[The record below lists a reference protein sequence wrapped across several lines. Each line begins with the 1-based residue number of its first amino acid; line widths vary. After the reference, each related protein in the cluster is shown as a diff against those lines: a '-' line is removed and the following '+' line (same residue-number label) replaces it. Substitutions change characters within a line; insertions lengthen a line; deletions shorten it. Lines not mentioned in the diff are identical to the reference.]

1 MSILENVNNIAELRA
16 LPEEQLPELCSEIRT
31 FLIES
36 LSKTGGHLASNLG
49 TVELTVALDRVYDPY
64 RDRIVFDVGHQCYTH
79 KLLTGRREGF
89 EKLRKYGGISGFPKP
104 SESEA
109 DAFIAGHA
117 SNSVSVALGMTRAR
131 TRLGGD
137 YDVVA
142 VIGDGALT
150 GGLAY
155 EGLSNA
161 GQSGEP
167 LVVILNDNAMSIGSN
182 VGGMARLLSR
192 MRVKP
197 GYFAFKRWYRSTV
210 GQVKP
215 VYDIAHRVKEGVKG
229 VHGTAVLF
237 IFSVLF
243 FGVMTDAGMFDKII
257 GALMKKVGNN
267 VVGVA
272 LMTCLIAIIGHLD
285 GGGASTFL
293 ITIPAMLPVYKRLH
307 MRRETLLLICVT
319 AMGVMNL
326 MPWGGPTMRAAS
338 VIEVEPNDLWFQLM
352 PMQVVGLVL
361 AVGTAIFWGL
371 QEKKRIAKL
380 GDSIVAEDAGKYDD
394 SDDGKKDE
402 ALARPQNFIFNVI
415 LTLAV
420 IIVLVLDIFPS
431 YYVFMVGCAL
441 GILVNYR
448 GKKLHN
454 SIIKSH
460 ASAGLSMAS
469 TILCA
474 GVFLGV
480 LSKSGIMEKMA
491 VVMASFIPASM
502 GRFLPI
508 IIGVLSVP
516 LALLFDTD
524 SYFYGLLPVLVS
536 VGNQFG
542 VNPAHIAIAMVVC
555 RNCATFISPVAPATY
570 LGIGL
575 AGVEIKDHIKY
586 CFGWQWGVSIV
597 CLIAGLILGVIH
609 F

>member
-1 MSILENVNNIAELRA
+1 MSDTILALLGFATVIAVIVLLLRNVTVPA
-16 LPEEQLPELCSEIRT
+16 L
-31 FLIES
+31 
-36 LSKTGGHLASNLG
+36 
-49 TVELTVALDRVYDPY
+49 
-64 RDRIVFDVGHQCYTH
+64 
-79 KLLTGRREGF
+79 
-89 EKLRKYGGISGFPKP
+89 
-104 SESEA
+104 
-109 DAFIAGHA
+109 AFV
-117 SNSVSVALGMTRAR
+117 SVSTITAAILVAT
-131 TRLGGD
+131 
-137 YDVVA
+137 
-142 VIGDGALT
+142 GAFTLD
-150 GGLAY
+150 
-155 EGLSNA
+155 E
-161 GQSGEP
+161 
-167 LVVILNDNAMSIGSN
+167 
-182 VGGMARLLSR
+182 MAD
-192 MRVKP
+192 
-197 GYFAFKRWYRSTV
+197 F
-210 GQVKP
+210 
-215 VYDIAHRVKEGVKG
+215 IKEGVKG
-229 VHGTAVLF
+229 VHGTAILF

-267 VVGVA
+267 VIGVA

-319 AMGVMNL
+319 SMGVMNL
-326 MPWGGPTMRAAS
+326 LPWGGPTMRAAS
-338 VIEVEPNDLWFQLM
+338 VLGVETNDLWSQIV

-361 AVGTAIFWGL
+361 AVGTAIFWGF

-380 GDSIVAEDAGKYDD
+380 GDAAVEDAGKYDD
-394 SDDGKKDE
+394 SDSEEKNNE
-402 ALARPQNFIFNVI
+402 LARPKNFIFNVI

-420 IIVLVLDIFPS
+420 IIVLVMDIFPS

-448 GKKLHN
+448 GKKLQN

-460 ASAGLSMAS
+460 AASGLTMAS
-469 TILCA
+469 TIMCA

-491 VVMASFIPASM
+491 IMMAGVIPASM
-502 GRFLPI
+502 GKFLPI

-524 SYFYGLLPVLVS
+524 SYFYGLLPVLIS

-586 CFGWQWGVSIV
+586 CFGWQWGVSLI
-597 CLIAGLILGVIH
+597 CLVAGLILGVIT

>member
-1 MSILENVNNIAELRA
+1 MSDTILALLGFATVIAVIVLLLRNVTVPA
-16 LPEEQLPELCSEIRT
+16 L
-31 FLIES
+31 
-36 LSKTGGHLASNLG
+36 
-49 TVELTVALDRVYDPY
+49 
-64 RDRIVFDVGHQCYTH
+64 
-79 KLLTGRREGF
+79 
-89 EKLRKYGGISGFPKP
+89 
-104 SESEA
+104 
-109 DAFIAGHA
+109 AFV
-117 SNSVSVALGMTRAR
+117 SVSTITAAILVAT
-131 TRLGGD
+131 
-137 YDVVA
+137 
-142 VIGDGALT
+142 GAFTLD
-150 GGLAY
+150 
-155 EGLSNA
+155 E
-161 GQSGEP
+161 
-167 LVVILNDNAMSIGSN
+167 
-182 VGGMARLLSR
+182 MAD
-192 MRVKP
+192 
-197 GYFAFKRWYRSTV
+197 F
-210 GQVKP
+210 
-215 VYDIAHRVKEGVKG
+215 IKEGVKG
-229 VHGTAVLF
+229 VHGTAILF

-267 VVGVA
+267 VIGVT

-319 AMGVMNL
+319 SMGVMNL
-326 MPWGGPTMRAAS
+326 LPWGGPTMRAAS
-338 VIEVEPNDLWFQLM
+338 VLGVESNDLWSQIV
-352 PMQVVGLVL
+352 PMQVVGLIL
-361 AVGTAIFWGL
+361 AVGTAIFWGF

-380 GDSIVAEDAGKYDD
+380 GDAAVEDAGKYDD
-394 SDDGKKDE
+394 SESEEKNNE
-402 ALARPQNFIFNVI
+402 LARPKNFLFNVI

-420 IIVLVLDIFPS
+420 IIVLVMDIFPS

-448 GKKLHN
+448 GKKLQN

-460 ASAGLSMAS
+460 AASGLTMAS
-469 TILCA
+469 TIMCA

-491 VVMASFIPASM
+491 IMMAGVIPASM
-502 GRFLPI
+502 GKFLPV
-508 IIGVLSVP
+508 IIGILSVP

-524 SYFYGLLPVLVS
+524 SYFYGLLPVLIS

-586 CFGWQWGVSIV
+586 CFGWQWGVSLI
-597 CLIAGLILGVIH
+597 CLVAGLILGVIT

>member
-1 MSILENVNNIAELRA
+1 MSDTILALLGFATVIAVIVLLLRNVTVPA
-16 LPEEQLPELCSEIRT
+16 L
-31 FLIES
+31 
-36 LSKTGGHLASNLG
+36 
-49 TVELTVALDRVYDPY
+49 
-64 RDRIVFDVGHQCYTH
+64 
-79 KLLTGRREGF
+79 
-89 EKLRKYGGISGFPKP
+89 
-104 SESEA
+104 
-109 DAFIAGHA
+109 AFV
-117 SNSVSVALGMTRAR
+117 SVSTITAAILVAT
-131 TRLGGD
+131 
-137 YDVVA
+137 
-142 VIGDGALT
+142 GAFTLD
-150 GGLAY
+150 
-155 EGLSNA
+155 E
-161 GQSGEP
+161 
-167 LVVILNDNAMSIGSN
+167 
-182 VGGMARLLSR
+182 MAD
-192 MRVKP
+192 
-197 GYFAFKRWYRSTV
+197 F
-210 GQVKP
+210 
-215 VYDIAHRVKEGVKG
+215 IKEGVKG
-229 VHGTAVLF
+229 VHGTAILF

-267 VVGVA
+267 VIGVT

-319 AMGVMNL
+319 SMGVMNL
-326 MPWGGPTMRAAS
+326 LPWGGPTMRAAS
-338 VIEVEPNDLWFQLM
+338 VLGVESNDLWSQIV

-361 AVGTAIFWGL
+361 AVGTAIFWGF

-380 GDSIVAEDAGKYDD
+380 GDAAVEDAGKYDD
-394 SDDGKKDE
+394 SDSEEKNNE
-402 ALARPQNFIFNVI
+402 LARPKNFIFNVI

-420 IIVLVLDIFPS
+420 IIVLVMDIFPS

-448 GKKLHN
+448 GKKLQN

-460 ASAGLSMAS
+460 AASGLTMAS
-469 TILCA
+469 TIMCA

-491 VVMASFIPASM
+491 IMMAGVIPASM
-502 GRFLPI
+502 GKFLPV
-508 IIGVLSVP
+508 IIGILSVP

-524 SYFYGLLPVLVS
+524 SYFYGLLPVLIS

-597 CLIAGLILGVIH
+597 CLVAGLILGVIH

>member
-1 MSILENVNNIAELRA
+1 MSETVLA
-16 LPEEQLPELCSEIRT
+16 L
-31 FLIES
+31 
-36 LSKTGGHLASNLG
+36 LG
-49 TVELTVALDRVYDPY
+49 FVTV
-64 RDRIVFDVGHQCYTH
+64 I
-79 KLLTGRREGF
+79 
-89 EKLRKYGGISGFPKP
+89 
-104 SESEA
+104 
-109 DAFIAGHA
+109 
-117 SNSVSVALGMTRAR
+117 
-131 TRLGGD
+131 
-137 YDVVA
+137 A
-142 VIGDGALT
+142 VIVLLLRNVT
-150 GGLAY
+150 VPSLAFV
-155 EGLSNA
+155 GVSTITA
-161 GQSGEP
+161 II
-167 LVVILNDNAMSIGSN
+167 LVVT
-182 VGGMARLLSR
+182 
-192 MRVKP
+192 K
-197 GYFAFKRWYRSTV
+197 AFTLDEV
-210 GQVKP
+210 AGF
-215 VYDIAHRVKEGVKG
+215 IKEGVKG

-272 LMTCLIAIIGHLD
+272 LMTCVIAIIGHLD

-338 VIEVEPNDLWFQLM
+338 VIEMEPNDLWFQLM
-352 PMQVVGLVL
+352 PMQVVGFVL
-361 AVGTAIFWGL
+361 AIGTAIFWGL

-380 GDSIVAEDAGKYDD
+380 GDAAAEEAGKYDD
-394 SDDGKKDE
+394 SDSGESNTD
-402 ALARPQNFIFNVI
+402 LARPQNFVFNVI

-420 IIVLVLDIFPS
+420 IIVLVMDIFPA
-431 YYVFMVGCAL
+431 YYVFMVGCTL

-448 GKKLHN
+448 GKKLHS

-491 VVMASFIPASM
+491 VMMANVIPTSM
-502 GRFLPI
+502 GKFLPV

-575 AGVEIKDHIKY
+575 AGVEIKDHIKF

-597 CLIAGLILGVIH
+597 CLVAGLIMGVIQ

>member
-1 MSILENVNNIAELRA
+1 MSDTILALLGFATVIAVIVLLLRNVTVPA
-16 LPEEQLPELCSEIRT
+16 L
-31 FLIES
+31 
-36 LSKTGGHLASNLG
+36 
-49 TVELTVALDRVYDPY
+49 
-64 RDRIVFDVGHQCYTH
+64 
-79 KLLTGRREGF
+79 
-89 EKLRKYGGISGFPKP
+89 
-104 SESEA
+104 
-109 DAFIAGHA
+109 AFV
-117 SNSVSVALGMTRAR
+117 SVSTITAAILVAT
-131 TRLGGD
+131 
-137 YDVVA
+137 
-142 VIGDGALT
+142 GAFTLD
-150 GGLAY
+150 
-155 EGLSNA
+155 E
-161 GQSGEP
+161 
-167 LVVILNDNAMSIGSN
+167 
-182 VGGMARLLSR
+182 MAD
-192 MRVKP
+192 
-197 GYFAFKRWYRSTV
+197 F
-210 GQVKP
+210 
-215 VYDIAHRVKEGVKG
+215 IKEGVKG
-229 VHGTAVLF
+229 VHGTAILF

-267 VVGVA
+267 VIGVT

-319 AMGVMNL
+319 SMGVMNL
-326 MPWGGPTMRAAS
+326 LPWGGPTMRAAS
-338 VIEVEPNDLWFQLM
+338 VLGVESNDLWSQIV

-361 AVGTAIFWGL
+361 AVGTAIFWGF

-380 GDSIVAEDAGKYDD
+380 GDAAVEDASKYDD
-394 SDDGKKDE
+394 SDSEEKNNE
-402 ALARPQNFIFNVI
+402 LARPKNFIFNVI

-420 IIVLVLDIFPS
+420 IIVLVMDIFPS

-448 GKKLHN
+448 GKKLQN

-460 ASAGLSMAS
+460 AASGLTMAS
-469 TILCA
+469 TIMCA

-491 VVMASFIPASM
+491 IMMAGVIPASM
-502 GRFLPI
+502 GKFLPV

-524 SYFYGLLPVLVS
+524 SYFYGLLPVLIS

-586 CFGWQWGVSIV
+586 CFGWQWGVSLI
-597 CLIAGLILGVIH
+597 CLVAGLILGVIT

>member
-1 MSILENVNNIAELRA
+1 MSETVLALLGFATVIAVIVLLLRNVTV
-16 LPEEQLPELCSEIRT
+16 P
-31 FLIES
+31 S
-36 LSKTGGHLASNLG
+36 L
-49 TVELTVALDRVYDPY
+49 
-64 RDRIVFDVGHQCYTH
+64 
-79 KLLTGRREGF
+79 
-89 EKLRKYGGISGFPKP
+89 
-104 SESEA
+104 
-109 DAFIAGHA
+109 AFV
-117 SNSVSVALGMTRAR
+117 SVSTITA
-131 TRLGGD
+131 
-137 YDVVA
+137 
-142 VIGDGALT
+142 II
-150 GGLAY
+150 
-155 EGLSNA
+155 
-161 GQSGEP
+161 
-167 LVVILNDNAMSIGSN
+167 LVVT
-182 VGGMARLLSR
+182 
-192 MRVKP
+192 K
-197 GYFAFKRWYRSTV
+197 AFTLDEV
-210 GQVKP
+210 AGF
-215 VYDIAHRVKEGVKG
+215 IKEGVKG

-267 VVGVA
+267 VVGVT
-272 LMTCLIAIIGHLD
+272 LMTCIIAIIGHLD

-338 VIEVEPNDLWFQLM
+338 VIEMEPNDLWFQLM
-352 PMQVVGLVL
+352 PMQVVGFVL
-361 AVGTAIFWGL
+361 AIGTAIFWGF

-380 GDSIVAEDAGKYDD
+380 GDAAAEEAGKYDD
-394 SDDGKKDE
+394 SDEGAGNTD
-402 ALARPQNFIFNVI
+402 LARPQNFVFNVI

-420 IIVLVLDIFPS
+420 IIVLVMDIFPA

-448 GKKLHN
+448 GKKLHS

-491 VVMASFIPASM
+491 IMMANVIPTSL
-502 GRFLPI
+502 GKFLPV

-597 CLIAGLILGVIH
+597 CLVAGLIMGVIQ

>member
-1 MSILENVNNIAELRA
+1 MSETVLALLGFATVIAVIVLLLRNVTV
-16 LPEEQLPELCSEIRT
+16 P
-31 FLIES
+31 S
-36 LSKTGGHLASNLG
+36 L
-49 TVELTVALDRVYDPY
+49 
-64 RDRIVFDVGHQCYTH
+64 
-79 KLLTGRREGF
+79 
-89 EKLRKYGGISGFPKP
+89 
-104 SESEA
+104 
-109 DAFIAGHA
+109 AFV
-117 SNSVSVALGMTRAR
+117 SVSTITA
-131 TRLGGD
+131 
-137 YDVVA
+137 
-142 VIGDGALT
+142 II
-150 GGLAY
+150 
-155 EGLSNA
+155 
-161 GQSGEP
+161 
-167 LVVILNDNAMSIGSN
+167 LVVT
-182 VGGMARLLSR
+182 
-192 MRVKP
+192 K
-197 GYFAFKRWYRSTV
+197 AFTLDEV
-210 GQVKP
+210 AGF
-215 VYDIAHRVKEGVKG
+215 IKEGVKG

-272 LMTCLIAIIGHLD
+272 LMTCVIAIIGHLD

-338 VIEVEPNDLWFQLM
+338 VIEMEPNDLWFQLM
-352 PMQVVGLVL
+352 PMQVVGFVL
-361 AVGTAIFWGL
+361 AIGTAIFWGL

-380 GDSIVAEDAGKYDD
+380 GDAAAEEAGKYDD
-394 SDDGKKDE
+394 SDSGESNTD
-402 ALARPQNFIFNVI
+402 LARPQNFVFNVI

-420 IIVLVLDIFPS
+420 IIVLVLDIFPA
-431 YYVFMVGCAL
+431 YYVFMVGCTL

-448 GKKLHN
+448 GKKLHS

-491 VVMASFIPASM
+491 VMMANVIPTSL
-502 GRFLPI
+502 GKFLPV

-575 AGVEIKDHIKY
+575 AGVEIKDHIKF

-597 CLIAGLILGVIH
+597 CLVAGLIMGVIQ

>member
-1 MSILENVNNIAELRA
+1 MSGTLVGILGFACIVAIVVTL
-16 LPEEQLPELCSEIRT
+16 
-31 FLIES
+31 FK
-36 LSKTGGHLASNLG
+36 SKTLPSIAF
-49 TVELTVALDRVYDPY
+49 
-64 RDRIVFDVGHQCYTH
+64 IVFPMILALVLVLGKYYTWEDIASLI
-79 KLLTGRREGF
+79 K
-89 EKLRKYGGISGFPKP
+89 SGFSSTGPT
-104 SESEA
+104 A
-109 DAFIAGHA
+109 
-117 SNSVSVALGMTRAR
+117 ALF
-131 TRLGGD
+131 
-137 YDVVA
+137 V
-142 VIGDGALT
+142 
-150 GGLAY
+150 
-155 EGLSNA
+155 
-161 GQSGEP
+161 
-167 LVVILNDNAMSIGSN
+167 
-182 VGGMARLLSR
+182 
-192 MRVKP
+192 
-197 GYFAFKRWYRSTV
+197 
-210 GQVKP
+210 
-215 VYDIAHRVKEGVKG
+215 
-229 VHGTAVLF
+229 
-237 IFSVLF
+237 FSVLY
-243 FGVMTDAGMFDKII
+243 FGIMTDAGMFDVII
-257 GALMKKVGNN
+257 GKLMLLVKDS
-267 VVGVA
+267 VVGVCI
-272 LMTCLIAIIGHLD
+272 MTCIIALIGHLD

-380 GDSIVAEDAGKYDD
+380 GDAIAAEDAGKYDD

-402 ALARPQNFIFNVI
+402 TLARPQNFIFNVI

-491 VVMASFIPASM
+491 IMMANVIPASM
-502 GRFLPI
+502 GRFLPV
-508 IIGVLSVP
+508 IIGILSVP

-597 CLIAGLILGVIH
+597 CLVAGLILGVIH

>member
-1 MSILENVNNIAELRA
+1 M
-16 LPEEQLPELCSEIRT
+16 
-31 FLIES
+31 
-36 LSKTGGHLASNLG
+36 
-49 TVELTVALDRVYDPY
+49 
-64 RDRIVFDVGHQCYTH
+64 
-79 KLLTGRREGF
+79 
-89 EKLRKYGGISGFPKP
+89 
-104 SESEA
+104 
-109 DAFIAGHA
+109 
-117 SNSVSVALGMTRAR
+117 
-131 TRLGGD
+131 
-137 YDVVA
+137 
-142 VIGDGALT
+142 
-150 GGLAY
+150 
-155 EGLSNA
+155 
-161 GQSGEP
+161 
-167 LVVILNDNAMSIGSN
+167 
-182 VGGMARLLSR
+182 
-192 MRVKP
+192 
-197 GYFAFKRWYRSTV
+197 
-210 GQVKP
+210 
-215 VYDIAHRVKEGVKG
+215 KG
-229 VHGTAVLF
+229 VHGTAILF

-267 VVGVA
+267 VIGVA

-319 AMGVMNL
+319 SMGVMNL
-326 MPWGGPTMRAAS
+326 LPWGGPTMRAAS
-338 VIEVEPNDLWFQLM
+338 VLGVEPNDLWSQIV

-361 AVGTAIFWGL
+361 AVGTAIFWGF

-380 GDSIVAEDAGKYDD
+380 GDAAVEDAGKYDD
-394 SDDGKKDE
+394 SESEEKNNE
-402 ALARPQNFIFNVI
+402 LARPKNFLFNVI

-420 IIVLVLDIFPS
+420 IIVLVMDIFPS

-448 GKKLHN
+448 GKKLQN

-460 ASAGLSMAS
+460 AASGLTMAS
-469 TILCA
+469 TIMCA

-491 VVMASFIPASM
+491 IMMAGVIPASM
-502 GRFLPI
+502 GKFLPV

-524 SYFYGLLPVLVS
+524 SYFYGLLPVLIS

-586 CFGWQWGVSIV
+586 CFGWQWGVSLI
-597 CLIAGLILGVIH
+597 CLVAGLILGVIT

>member
-1 MSILENVNNIAELRA
+1 MLTNMSDTILALLGFATVIAVIVLLLRNVTVPA
-16 LPEEQLPELCSEIRT
+16 L
-31 FLIES
+31 
-36 LSKTGGHLASNLG
+36 
-49 TVELTVALDRVYDPY
+49 
-64 RDRIVFDVGHQCYTH
+64 
-79 KLLTGRREGF
+79 
-89 EKLRKYGGISGFPKP
+89 
-104 SESEA
+104 
-109 DAFIAGHA
+109 AFV
-117 SNSVSVALGMTRAR
+117 SVSTITAAILVAT
-131 TRLGGD
+131 
-137 YDVVA
+137 
-142 VIGDGALT
+142 GAFTLD
-150 GGLAY
+150 
-155 EGLSNA
+155 E
-161 GQSGEP
+161 
-167 LVVILNDNAMSIGSN
+167 
-182 VGGMARLLSR
+182 MAD
-192 MRVKP
+192 
-197 GYFAFKRWYRSTV
+197 F
-210 GQVKP
+210 
-215 VYDIAHRVKEGVKG
+215 IKEGVKG
-229 VHGTAVLF
+229 VHGTAILF

-267 VVGVA
+267 VIGVT

-326 MPWGGPTMRAAS
+326 LPWGGPTMRAAS
-338 VIEVEPNDLWFQLM
+338 VLGVESNDLWSQIV

-361 AVGTAIFWGL
+361 AVGTAIFWGF

-380 GDSIVAEDAGKYDD
+380 GDAAVEDAGKYDD
-394 SDDGKKDE
+394 SDSEEKNNE
-402 ALARPQNFIFNVI
+402 LARPKNFIFNVI

-420 IIVLVLDIFPS
+420 IVVLVMDIFPS

-448 GKKLHN
+448 GKKLQN

-460 ASAGLSMAS
+460 AASGLTMAS
-469 TILCA
+469 TIMCA

-491 VVMASFIPASM
+491 IMMAGVIPASM
-502 GRFLPI
+502 GKFLPI

-524 SYFYGLLPVLVS
+524 SYFYGLLPVLIS

-586 CFGWQWGVSIV
+586 CFGWQWGVSLI
-597 CLIAGLILGVIH
+597 CLVAGLILGVIT

>member
-1 MSILENVNNIAELRA
+1 MSETVLALLGFATVIAVIVLLLRNVTV
-16 LPEEQLPELCSEIRT
+16 P
-31 FLIES
+31 S
-36 LSKTGGHLASNLG
+36 L
-49 TVELTVALDRVYDPY
+49 
-64 RDRIVFDVGHQCYTH
+64 
-79 KLLTGRREGF
+79 
-89 EKLRKYGGISGFPKP
+89 
-104 SESEA
+104 
-109 DAFIAGHA
+109 AFV
-117 SNSVSVALGMTRAR
+117 SVSTITA
-131 TRLGGD
+131 
-137 YDVVA
+137 
-142 VIGDGALT
+142 II
-150 GGLAY
+150 
-155 EGLSNA
+155 
-161 GQSGEP
+161 
-167 LVVILNDNAMSIGSN
+167 LVVT
-182 VGGMARLLSR
+182 
-192 MRVKP
+192 K
-197 GYFAFKRWYRSTV
+197 AFTLDEV
-210 GQVKP
+210 AGF
-215 VYDIAHRVKEGVKG
+215 IKEGVKG

-272 LMTCLIAIIGHLD
+272 LMTCVIAIIGHLD

-352 PMQVVGLVL
+352 PMQVVGFVL
-361 AVGTAIFWGL
+361 AIGTAIFWGF

-380 GDSIVAEDAGKYDD
+380 GDAAAEEAGKYDD
-394 SDDGKKDE
+394 SDEGAGSTD
-402 ALARPQNFIFNVI
+402 LARPQNFVFNVI

-420 IIVLVLDIFPS
+420 IIVLVMDIFPS

-448 GKKLHN
+448 GKKLHS

-491 VVMASFIPASM
+491 VMMANVIPTSL
-502 GRFLPI
+502 GKFLPV
-508 IIGVLSVP
+508 IIGILSVP

-597 CLIAGLILGVIH
+597 CLVAGLIMGVIQ

>member
-1 MSILENVNNIAELRA
+1 MSETVLALLGFATVIAVIVLLLRNVTV
-16 LPEEQLPELCSEIRT
+16 P
-31 FLIES
+31 S
-36 LSKTGGHLASNLG
+36 L
-49 TVELTVALDRVYDPY
+49 
-64 RDRIVFDVGHQCYTH
+64 
-79 KLLTGRREGF
+79 
-89 EKLRKYGGISGFPKP
+89 
-104 SESEA
+104 
-109 DAFIAGHA
+109 AFV
-117 SNSVSVALGMTRAR
+117 SVSTITA
-131 TRLGGD
+131 
-137 YDVVA
+137 
-142 VIGDGALT
+142 II
-150 GGLAY
+150 
-155 EGLSNA
+155 
-161 GQSGEP
+161 
-167 LVVILNDNAMSIGSN
+167 LVVT
-182 VGGMARLLSR
+182 
-192 MRVKP
+192 K
-197 GYFAFKRWYRSTV
+197 AFTLDEV
-210 GQVKP
+210 AGF
-215 VYDIAHRVKEGVKG
+215 IKEGVKG

-272 LMTCLIAIIGHLD
+272 LMTCVIAIIGHLD

-307 MRRETLLLICVT
+307 MRRETLL
-319 AMGVMNL
+319 
-326 MPWGGPTMRAAS
+326 
-338 VIEVEPNDLWFQLM
+338 PNDLWFQLM
-352 PMQVVGLVL
+352 PMQVVGFVL
-361 AVGTAIFWGL
+361 AIGTAIFWGL

-380 GDSIVAEDAGKYDD
+380 GDAAAEEAGKYDD
-394 SDDGKKDE
+394 SDEGAGSTD
-402 ALARPQNFIFNVI
+402 LARPQNFVFNVI

-420 IIVLVLDIFPS
+420 IIVLVMDIFPS

-448 GKKLHN
+448 GKKLHS

-491 VVMASFIPASM
+491 IMMANVIPTSL
-502 GRFLPI
+502 GKFLPV
-508 IIGVLSVP
+508 IIGILSVP

-597 CLIAGLILGVIH
+597 CLVAGLIMGVIQ

>member
-1 MSILENVNNIAELRA
+1 MSDTILA
-16 LPEEQLPELCSEIRT
+16 L
-31 FLIES
+31 
-36 LSKTGGHLASNLG
+36 LG
-49 TVELTVALDRVYDPY
+49 FATV
-64 RDRIVFDVGHQCYTH
+64 I
-79 KLLTGRREGF
+79 
-89 EKLRKYGGISGFPKP
+89 
-104 SESEA
+104 
-109 DAFIAGHA
+109 
-117 SNSVSVALGMTRAR
+117 
-131 TRLGGD
+131 
-137 YDVVA
+137 A
-142 VIGDGALT
+142 VIVLLLRNVTVPALAFVGVSTITAAILVATGAFTLD
-150 GGLAY
+150 
-155 EGLSNA
+155 E
-161 GQSGEP
+161 
-167 LVVILNDNAMSIGSN
+167 
-182 VGGMARLLSR
+182 MAD
-192 MRVKP
+192 
-197 GYFAFKRWYRSTV
+197 F
-210 GQVKP
+210 
-215 VYDIAHRVKEGVKG
+215 IKEGVKG
-229 VHGTAVLF
+229 VHGTAILF

-267 VVGVA
+267 VIGVA
-272 LMTCLIAIIGHLD
+272 LMTCLIAVIGHLD

-319 AMGVMNL
+319 SMGVMNL
-326 MPWGGPTMRAAS
+326 LPWGGPTMRAAS
-338 VIEVEPNDLWFQLM
+338 VLGVEPNDLWSQIV

-361 AVGTAIFWGL
+361 AVGTAIFWGF

-380 GDSIVAEDAGKYDD
+380 GDAAVEDAGKYDD
-394 SDDGKKDE
+394 SESEEKNNE
-402 ALARPQNFIFNVI
+402 LARPKNFIFNVI

-420 IIVLVLDIFPS
+420 IIVLVMDIFPS

-448 GKKLHN
+448 GKKLQN

-460 ASAGLSMAS
+460 AASGLTMAS
-469 TILCA
+469 TIMCA

-491 VVMASFIPASM
+491 IMMAGVIPASM
-502 GRFLPI
+502 GKFLPV

-524 SYFYGLLPVLVS
+524 SYFYGLLPVLIS

-586 CFGWQWGVSIV
+586 CFGWQWGVSLI
-597 CLIAGLILGVIH
+597 CLVAGLILGVIT

>member
-1 MSILENVNNIAELRA
+1 MSETVLA
-16 LPEEQLPELCSEIRT
+16 L
-31 FLIES
+31 
-36 LSKTGGHLASNLG
+36 LG
-49 TVELTVALDRVYDPY
+49 FATV
-64 RDRIVFDVGHQCYTH
+64 I
-79 KLLTGRREGF
+79 
-89 EKLRKYGGISGFPKP
+89 
-104 SESEA
+104 
-109 DAFIAGHA
+109 
-117 SNSVSVALGMTRAR
+117 
-131 TRLGGD
+131 
-137 YDVVA
+137 A
-142 VIGDGALT
+142 VIVLLLRNVT
-150 GGLAY
+150 VPSLAFV
-155 EGLSNA
+155 GVSTITA
-161 GQSGEP
+161 II
-167 LVVILNDNAMSIGSN
+167 LVVT
-182 VGGMARLLSR
+182 
-192 MRVKP
+192 K
-197 GYFAFKRWYRSTV
+197 AFTLDEV
-210 GQVKP
+210 AGF
-215 VYDIAHRVKEGVKG
+215 IKEGVKG

-272 LMTCLIAIIGHLD
+272 LMTCVIAIIGHLD

-352 PMQVVGLVL
+352 PMQVVGFVL
-361 AVGTAIFWGL
+361 AIGTAIFWGL

-380 GDSIVAEDAGKYDD
+380 GDAAAEEAGKYDD
-394 SDDGKKDE
+394 SDSGESNTD
-402 ALARPQNFIFNVI
+402 LARPQNFIFNVI

-420 IIVLVLDIFPS
+420 IIVLVLDIFPA

-448 GKKLHN
+448 GKKLHS

-491 VVMASFIPASM
+491 VMMANVIPTSL
-502 GRFLPI
+502 GRFLPV

-575 AGVEIKDHIKY
+575 AGVEIKDHIKF

-597 CLIAGLILGVIH
+597 CLVAGLIMGVIQ

>member
-1 MSILENVNNIAELRA
+1 MI
-16 LPEEQLPELCSEIRT
+16 PEE
-31 FLIES
+31 
-36 LSKTGGHLASNLG
+36 KTECIPGKRKK
-49 TVELTVALDRVYDPY
+49 E
-64 RDRIVFDVGHQCYTH
+64 
-79 KLLTGRREGF
+79 
-89 EKLRKYGGISGFPKP
+89 RKYKPMSDTILALLGFATVITVIVLLLRNVTVP
-104 SESEA
+104 A
-109 DAFIAGHA
+109 LAFV
-117 SNSVSVALGMTRAR
+117 SVSTITAAILVAT
-131 TRLGGD
+131 
-137 YDVVA
+137 
-142 VIGDGALT
+142 GAFTLD
-150 GGLAY
+150 
-155 EGLSNA
+155 EMA
-161 GQSGEP
+161 GF
-167 LVVILNDNAMSIGSN
+167 I
-182 VGGMARLLSR
+182 
-192 MRVKP
+192 
-197 GYFAFKRWYRSTV
+197 
-210 GQVKP
+210 
-215 VYDIAHRVKEGVKG
+215 KEGVKG
-229 VHGTAVLF
+229 VHGTAILF

-272 LMTCLIAIIGHLD
+272 LMTCLIAVIGHLD

-319 AMGVMNL
+319 SMGVMNL
-326 MPWGGPTMRAAS
+326 LPWGGPTMRAAS
-338 VIEVEPNDLWFQLM
+338 VLGVESNDLWSQIL
-352 PMQVVGLVL
+352 PMQIVGLVL

-380 GDSIVAEDAGKYDD
+380 GDAAVEDVGKYDD
-394 SDDGKKDE
+394 SDSEEKNNE
-402 ALARPQNFIFNVI
+402 LARPKNFVFNVI

-420 IIVLVLDIFPS
+420 IIVLVMDIFPS

-448 GKKLHN
+448 GKKLQN

-491 VVMASFIPASM
+491 IMMASVIPASL
-502 GRFLPI
+502 GRFLPV
-508 IIGVLSVP
+508 IIGILSVP

-524 SYFYGLLPVLVS
+524 SYFYGLLPVLIS

-597 CLIAGLILGVIH
+597 CLVAGLILGVIH

>member
-1 MSILENVNNIAELRA
+1 MSDTILA
-16 LPEEQLPELCSEIRT
+16 L
-31 FLIES
+31 
-36 LSKTGGHLASNLG
+36 LG
-49 TVELTVALDRVYDPY
+49 FATV
-64 RDRIVFDVGHQCYTH
+64 I
-79 KLLTGRREGF
+79 
-89 EKLRKYGGISGFPKP
+89 
-104 SESEA
+104 
-109 DAFIAGHA
+109 
-117 SNSVSVALGMTRAR
+117 
-131 TRLGGD
+131 
-137 YDVVA
+137 A
-142 VIGDGALT
+142 VIVLLLRNVTVPALAFVGVSTITAAILVATGAFTLD
-150 GGLAY
+150 
-155 EGLSNA
+155 EMA
-161 GQSGEP
+161 GF
-167 LVVILNDNAMSIGSN
+167 I
-182 VGGMARLLSR
+182 
-192 MRVKP
+192 
-197 GYFAFKRWYRSTV
+197 
-210 GQVKP
+210 
-215 VYDIAHRVKEGVKG
+215 KEGVKG
-229 VHGTAVLF
+229 VHGTAILF

-319 AMGVMNL
+319 SMGVMNL
-326 MPWGGPTMRAAS
+326 LPWGGPTMRAAS
-338 VIEVEPNDLWFQLM
+338 VLGVEPNDLWSQIV

-361 AVGTAIFWGL
+361 AVGTAIFWGF

-380 GDSIVAEDAGKYDD
+380 GDAAVEDAGKYDD
-394 SDDGKKDE
+394 SDSEEKNNE
-402 ALARPQNFIFNVI
+402 LARPKNFIFNVI

-420 IIVLVLDIFPS
+420 IIVLVMDIFPS

-448 GKKLHN
+448 GKKLQN

-460 ASAGLSMAS
+460 AASGLTMAS
-469 TILCA
+469 TIMCA

-480 LSKSGIMEKMA
+480 PSKSGIMEKMA
-491 VVMASFIPASM
+491 IMMASVIPASM
-502 GRFLPI
+502 GKFLPV
-508 IIGVLSVP
+508 IIGILSVP

-524 SYFYGLLPVLVS
+524 SYFYGLLPVLIS

-586 CFGWQWGVSIV
+586 CFGWQWGVSLI
-597 CLIAGLILGVIH
+597 CLVAGLILGVIT

>member
-1 MSILENVNNIAELRA
+1 MSDTILALLGFATVITVIVLLLRNVTVPA
-16 LPEEQLPELCSEIRT
+16 L
-31 FLIES
+31 
-36 LSKTGGHLASNLG
+36 
-49 TVELTVALDRVYDPY
+49 
-64 RDRIVFDVGHQCYTH
+64 
-79 KLLTGRREGF
+79 
-89 EKLRKYGGISGFPKP
+89 
-104 SESEA
+104 
-109 DAFIAGHA
+109 AFV
-117 SNSVSVALGMTRAR
+117 SVSTITAAILVAT
-131 TRLGGD
+131 
-137 YDVVA
+137 
-142 VIGDGALT
+142 GAFTLD
-150 GGLAY
+150 
-155 EGLSNA
+155 EMA
-161 GQSGEP
+161 GF
-167 LVVILNDNAMSIGSN
+167 I
-182 VGGMARLLSR
+182 
-192 MRVKP
+192 
-197 GYFAFKRWYRSTV
+197 
-210 GQVKP
+210 
-215 VYDIAHRVKEGVKG
+215 KEGVKG
-229 VHGTAVLF
+229 VHGTAILF

-319 AMGVMNL
+319 SMGVMNL
-326 MPWGGPTMRAAS
+326 LPWGGPAS
-338 VIEVEPNDLWFQLM
+338 VLGVESNDLWSQIL
-352 PMQVVGLVL
+352 PMQIVGLVL

-380 GDSIVAEDAGKYDD
+380 GDAAVEDVGKYDD
-394 SDDGKKDE
+394 SDSEEKNNE
-402 ALARPQNFIFNVI
+402 LARPKNFIFNVI

-448 GKKLHN
+448 GKKLQN

-491 VVMASFIPASM
+491 IMMANVIPASL
-502 GRFLPI
+502 GRFLPV
-508 IIGVLSVP
+508 IIGILSVP

-524 SYFYGLLPVLVS
+524 SYFYGLLPVLIS

-575 AGVEIKDHIKY
+575 GIETP
-586 CFGWQWGVSIV
+586 S
-597 CLIAGLILGVIH
+597 LGLILSKVRGFFLDYPYLLVFPASIVSIISISFYIMGNAFSDAADPRNH
-609 F
+609 V

>member
-1 MSILENVNNIAELRA
+1 MSETVLALLGFATVIAVIVLLLRNVTV
-16 LPEEQLPELCSEIRT
+16 P
-31 FLIES
+31 S
-36 LSKTGGHLASNLG
+36 L
-49 TVELTVALDRVYDPY
+49 
-64 RDRIVFDVGHQCYTH
+64 
-79 KLLTGRREGF
+79 
-89 EKLRKYGGISGFPKP
+89 
-104 SESEA
+104 
-109 DAFIAGHA
+109 AFV
-117 SNSVSVALGMTRAR
+117 SVSTITA
-131 TRLGGD
+131 
-137 YDVVA
+137 
-142 VIGDGALT
+142 II
-150 GGLAY
+150 
-155 EGLSNA
+155 
-161 GQSGEP
+161 
-167 LVVILNDNAMSIGSN
+167 LVVT
-182 VGGMARLLSR
+182 
-192 MRVKP
+192 K
-197 GYFAFKRWYRSTV
+197 AFTLDEV
-210 GQVKP
+210 AGF
-215 VYDIAHRVKEGVKG
+215 IKEGVKG

-272 LMTCLIAIIGHLD
+272 LMTCVIAIIGHLD

-352 PMQVVGLVL
+352 PMQVVGFVL
-361 AVGTAIFWGL
+361 AIGTAIFWGF

-380 GDSIVAEDAGKYDD
+380 GDAAAEEAGKYDD
-394 SDDGKKDE
+394 SDEGAGSTD
-402 ALARPQNFIFNVI
+402 LARPQNFVFNVI

-420 IIVLVLDIFPS
+420 IIVLVMDIFPS

-448 GKKLHN
+448 GKKLHS

-491 VVMASFIPASM
+491 IMMANVIPTSL
-502 GRFLPI
+502 GKFLPV
-508 IIGVLSVP
+508 IIGILSVP

-597 CLIAGLILGVIH
+597 CLVAGLIMGVIQ

>member
-1 MSILENVNNIAELRA
+1 MSETVLALLGFATVIAVIALLLRNVTV
-16 LPEEQLPELCSEIRT
+16 P
-31 FLIES
+31 S
-36 LSKTGGHLASNLG
+36 L
-49 TVELTVALDRVYDPY
+49 
-64 RDRIVFDVGHQCYTH
+64 
-79 KLLTGRREGF
+79 
-89 EKLRKYGGISGFPKP
+89 
-104 SESEA
+104 
-109 DAFIAGHA
+109 AFV
-117 SNSVSVALGMTRAR
+117 SVSTITA
-131 TRLGGD
+131 
-137 YDVVA
+137 
-142 VIGDGALT
+142 II
-150 GGLAY
+150 
-155 EGLSNA
+155 
-161 GQSGEP
+161 
-167 LVVILNDNAMSIGSN
+167 LVVT
-182 VGGMARLLSR
+182 
-192 MRVKP
+192 K
-197 GYFAFKRWYRSTV
+197 AFTLDEV
-210 GQVKP
+210 AGF
-215 VYDIAHRVKEGVKG
+215 IKEGVKG

-272 LMTCLIAIIGHLD
+272 LMTCVIAIIGHLD

-338 VIEVEPNDLWFQLM
+338 VIEMEPNDLWFQLM
-352 PMQVVGLVL
+352 PMQVVGFVL
-361 AVGTAIFWGL
+361 AIGTAIFWGL

-380 GDSIVAEDAGKYDD
+380 GDAAAEEAGKYDD
-394 SDDGKKDE
+394 SDENAGSTD
-402 ALARPQNFIFNVI
+402 LARPQNFIFNVI

-420 IIVLVLDIFPS
+420 IIVLVLDIFPA

-448 GKKLHN
+448 GKKLHS

-491 VVMASFIPASM
+491 VMMANVIPTSL
-502 GRFLPI
+502 GKFLPV

-542 VNPAHIAIAMVVC
+542 VSPAHIAIAMVVC

-575 AGVEIKDHIKY
+575 AGVEIKDHIKF

-597 CLIAGLILGVIH
+597 CLVAGLIMGVIQ

>member
-1 MSILENVNNIAELRA
+1 MSDTILALLGFATVIAVIVLLLRNVTVPA
-16 LPEEQLPELCSEIRT
+16 L
-31 FLIES
+31 
-36 LSKTGGHLASNLG
+36 
-49 TVELTVALDRVYDPY
+49 
-64 RDRIVFDVGHQCYTH
+64 
-79 KLLTGRREGF
+79 
-89 EKLRKYGGISGFPKP
+89 
-104 SESEA
+104 
-109 DAFIAGHA
+109 AFV
-117 SNSVSVALGMTRAR
+117 SVSTITAAILVAT
-131 TRLGGD
+131 
-137 YDVVA
+137 
-142 VIGDGALT
+142 GAFTLD
-150 GGLAY
+150 
-155 EGLSNA
+155 E
-161 GQSGEP
+161 
-167 LVVILNDNAMSIGSN
+167 
-182 VGGMARLLSR
+182 MAD
-192 MRVKP
+192 
-197 GYFAFKRWYRSTV
+197 F
-210 GQVKP
+210 
-215 VYDIAHRVKEGVKG
+215 IKEGVKG
-229 VHGTAVLF
+229 VHGTAILF

-267 VVGVA
+267 VIGVT

-319 AMGVMNL
+319 SMGVMNL
-326 MPWGGPTMRAAS
+326 LPWGGPTMRAAS
-338 VIEVEPNDLWFQLM
+338 VLGVESNDLWSQIV
-352 PMQVVGLVL
+352 PMQVVGLIL
-361 AVGTAIFWGL
+361 AVGTAIFWGF

-380 GDSIVAEDAGKYDD
+380 GDAAVEDASKYDD
-394 SDDGKKDE
+394 SDSEEKNNE
-402 ALARPQNFIFNVI
+402 LARPKNFLFNVI

-420 IIVLVLDIFPS
+420 IIVLVMDIFPS

-448 GKKLHN
+448 GKKLQN

-460 ASAGLSMAS
+460 AASGLTMAS
-469 TILCA
+469 TIMCA

-491 VVMASFIPASM
+491 IMMASVIPASM
-502 GRFLPI
+502 GKFLPV

-524 SYFYGLLPVLVS
+524 SYFYGLLPVLIS

-586 CFGWQWGVSIV
+586 CFGWQWGVSLI
-597 CLIAGLILGVIH
+597 CLVAGLILGVIT

>member
-1 MSILENVNNIAELRA
+1 MLSQIRKKERKLTNMSDTILA
-16 LPEEQLPELCSEIRT
+16 L
-31 FLIES
+31 
-36 LSKTGGHLASNLG
+36 LG
-49 TVELTVALDRVYDPY
+49 FATV
-64 RDRIVFDVGHQCYTH
+64 I
-79 KLLTGRREGF
+79 
-89 EKLRKYGGISGFPKP
+89 
-104 SESEA
+104 
-109 DAFIAGHA
+109 
-117 SNSVSVALGMTRAR
+117 
-131 TRLGGD
+131 
-137 YDVVA
+137 A
-142 VIGDGALT
+142 VIVLLLRNVTVPALAFVGVSTITAAILVATGAFTLD
-150 GGLAY
+150 
-155 EGLSNA
+155 EMA
-161 GQSGEP
+161 GF
-167 LVVILNDNAMSIGSN
+167 I
-182 VGGMARLLSR
+182 
-192 MRVKP
+192 
-197 GYFAFKRWYRSTV
+197 
-210 GQVKP
+210 
-215 VYDIAHRVKEGVKG
+215 KEGVKG
-229 VHGTAVLF
+229 VHGTAILF

-267 VVGVA
+267 VIGVT

-319 AMGVMNL
+319 SMGVMNL
-326 MPWGGPTMRAAS
+326 LPWGGPTMRAAS
-338 VIEVEPNDLWFQLM
+338 VLGVEPNDLWGQIV

-361 AVGTAIFWGL
+361 AVGTAIFWGF

-380 GDSIVAEDAGKYDD
+380 GDAAVEDAGKYDD
-394 SDDGKKDE
+394 SDSEEKNNE
-402 ALARPQNFIFNVI
+402 LARPKNFIFNVI

-420 IIVLVLDIFPS
+420 IIVLVMDIFPS

-448 GKKLHN
+448 GKKLQN

-460 ASAGLSMAS
+460 AASGLTMAS
-469 TILCA
+469 TIMCA

-491 VVMASFIPASM
+491 IMMASVIPAPM
-502 GRFLPI
+502 GKFLPI
-508 IIGVLSVP
+508 IIGILSVP

-524 SYFYGLLPVLVS
+524 SYFYGLLPVLIS

-586 CFGWQWGVSIV
+586 CFGWQWAVSII
-597 CLIAGLILGVIH
+597 CLVAGLILGVIN

>member
-1 MSILENVNNIAELRA
+1 MSDTILALLGFATVIAVIVLLLRNVTVPA
-16 LPEEQLPELCSEIRT
+16 L
-31 FLIES
+31 
-36 LSKTGGHLASNLG
+36 
-49 TVELTVALDRVYDPY
+49 
-64 RDRIVFDVGHQCYTH
+64 
-79 KLLTGRREGF
+79 
-89 EKLRKYGGISGFPKP
+89 
-104 SESEA
+104 
-109 DAFIAGHA
+109 AFV
-117 SNSVSVALGMTRAR
+117 SVSTITAAILVAT
-131 TRLGGD
+131 
-137 YDVVA
+137 
-142 VIGDGALT
+142 GAFTLD
-150 GGLAY
+150 
-155 EGLSNA
+155 E
-161 GQSGEP
+161 
-167 LVVILNDNAMSIGSN
+167 
-182 VGGMARLLSR
+182 MAD
-192 MRVKP
+192 
-197 GYFAFKRWYRSTV
+197 F
-210 GQVKP
+210 
-215 VYDIAHRVKEGVKG
+215 IKEGVKG
-229 VHGTAVLF
+229 VHGTAILF

-267 VVGVA
+267 VIGVT

-319 AMGVMNL
+319 SMGVMNL
-326 MPWGGPTMRAAS
+326 LPWGGPTMRAAS
-338 VIEVEPNDLWFQLM
+338 VLGVESNDLWSQIV

-361 AVGTAIFWGL
+361 AVGTAIFWGF

-380 GDSIVAEDAGKYDD
+380 GDAAVEDASKYDD
-394 SDDGKKDE
+394 SDSEEKNNE
-402 ALARPQNFIFNVI
+402 LARPKNFLFNVI

-420 IIVLVLDIFPS
+420 IIVLVMDIFPS

-448 GKKLHN
+448 GKKLQN

-460 ASAGLSMAS
+460 AASGLTMAS
-469 TILCA
+469 TIMCA

-491 VVMASFIPASM
+491 IMMASVIPVSM
-502 GRFLPI
+502 GKFLPV
-508 IIGVLSVP
+508 IIGILSVP

-524 SYFYGLLPVLVS
+524 SYFYGLLPVLIS

-586 CFGWQWGVSIV
+586 CFGWQWGVSLI
-597 CLIAGLILGVIH
+597 CLVAGLILGVIT